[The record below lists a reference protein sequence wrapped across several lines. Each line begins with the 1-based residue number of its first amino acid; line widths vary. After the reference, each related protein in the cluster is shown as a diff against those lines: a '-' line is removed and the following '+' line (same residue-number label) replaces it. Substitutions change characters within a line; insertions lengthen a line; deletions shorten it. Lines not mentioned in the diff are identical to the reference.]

1 MKNFNTW
8 YRSAVEAAKVI
19 DVNTYLIVLLGGEAG
34 LRCGEMM
41 ALEWSGADLG
51 KRQLRFSRS
60 EWNGQV
66 TATKGGRVRYVPMTC
81 RLASALRASRHLHG
95 SRVLMD
101 QGAPCLRR

>member
-19 DVNTYLIVLLGGEAG
+19 DVNTYLIVLLGVEAG

-41 ALEWSGADLG
+41 ALESSDVDLR
-51 KRQLRFSRS
+51 KRQLRISRS
-60 EWNGQV
+60 EWKGQV

-81 RLASALRASRHLHG
+81 RLASGLDTCTGRG
-95 SRVLMD
+95 
-101 QGAPCLRR
+101 C